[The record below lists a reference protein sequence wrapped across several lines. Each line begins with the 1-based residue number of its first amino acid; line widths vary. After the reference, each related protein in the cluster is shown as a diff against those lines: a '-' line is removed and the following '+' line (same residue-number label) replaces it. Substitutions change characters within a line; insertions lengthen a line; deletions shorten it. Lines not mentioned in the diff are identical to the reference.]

1 LASAIQ
7 NIPLQNNPLKGA
19 ATYHVPPTTSKRLS
33 PVATLAVYALFGYAR
48 GMDRNVCDISAKNGI
63 IICLVGFPGV
73 GKLTIVRALSGL
85 IDATIVD
92 NHWINDP
99 ILQLLRQTD
108 TQPVPDAV
116 WPQIAK
122 VRGAV
127 LETIA
132 SLSPSGANFIFTYA
146 GSNEDP
152 EDRRAFEE
160 YREVATRRNARFVAV
175 RLLCGEAELVRRI
188 QSPERRGRK
197 LMDPRE
203 AIENVRDYSPL
214 DPGIPGSMTLDVT
227 DLSGEAAAARIL
239 DHIHQRTP

>member
-1 LASAIQ
+1 
-7 NIPLQNNPLKGA
+7 
-19 ATYHVPPTTSKRLS
+19 
-33 PVATLAVYALFGYAR
+33 
-48 GMDRNVCDISAKNGI
+48 MDRNACDLSAKNGI
-63 IICLVGFPGV
+63 VICLVGFPGV
-73 GKLTIVRALSGL
+73 GKLTIARALSGR
-85 IDATIVD
+85 IDATVVD

-99 ILQLLRQTD
+99 ILRLLRQTG

-132 SLSPSGANFIFTYA
+132 TLASSGANFIFTYA

-175 RLLCGEAELVRRI
+175 RLLCSEAELVRRI
-188 QSPERRGRK
+188 QSPQRRGRK
-197 LMDPRE
+197 LMDPGE

-214 DPGIPGSMTLDVT
+214 DPGIAGSMTLDVT
-227 DLSGEAAAARIL
+227 ELSAETAAARIL
-239 DHIHQRTP
+239 DHVNQASR